1 MSLVISLAPVAV
13 ALGTLGI
20 LSWNGRKAG
29 LATLAVALFLAVTYG
44 PLSQSWEDL
53 TLGLAQSTPTM
64 FMVLFVLFAG
74 LVLYHLQRQA
84 GGLEAIARGI
94 VRLNPRYESQVLI
107 LILGVAPAVESVS
120 GFGVGTVV
128 VIPVLIALGIAPL
141 QAAQLGLL
149 SQVAIPWGA
158 MAVGT
163 SYAAELT
170 GMNPGATGSRTALLT
185 LPLPLV
191 YALAALYI
199 SGGWLALRRAWP
211 TAVTSG
217 ICLSLGLWCFTLI
230 VGLELA
236 GFLASMCV
244 VLLLAA
250 PGLLTRKSTEPMSP
264 GLTRAVLPYFVLV
277 GLLVITRLI
286 PAVQD
291 RLQTLGTLDIQ
302 ALGLRYTILASPGF
316 CVLVSA
322 IAAVPVLR
330 LGFRNLF
337 QALSQAWRQFVPGA
351 VAIICFL
358 ATAQVM
364 RLSGMT
370 SELGTALATLGS
382 GYCFASPWLGA
393 LGGWLT
399 GSNTGSNALF
409 ARLQFEAATQTGL
422 SPEWLVAG
430 QNAAGSHAAMVS
442 PARTVLASTGA
453 GLDQGESALLR
464 TVGPVILV
472 AEMLLMLILVGVLLW
487 S

>member
-1 MSLVISLAPVAV
+1 MAPVAV

-20 LSWNGRKAG
+20 LSWNGRRAG
-29 LATLAVALFLAVTYG
+29 LATLAVAVTLAVTYG
-44 PLSQSWEDL
+44 PQSQSWEQFA
-53 TLGLAQSTPTM
+53 LGLAQSTPTM

-94 VRLNPRYESQVLI
+94 VRLNPQHESQVLI
-107 LILGVAPAVESVS
+107 LVLGVAPAVESVS

-128 VIPVLIALGIAPL
+128 VIPVLAALGIAPL
-141 QAAQLGLL
+141 RSAQLGIL

-163 SYAAELT
+163 TYAAELT
-170 GMNPGATGSRTALLT
+170 GMDPAATGSRTALLT
-185 LPLPLV
+185 LPLPIL
-191 YALAALYI
+191 YALAALYL
-199 SGGWLALRRAWP
+199 SGGWPALRRAWLAAMAAG
-211 TAVTSG
+211 T
-217 ICLSLGLWCFTLI
+217 CLGLGLWCFTLT
-230 VGLELA
+230 VGVELA
-236 GFLASMCV
+236 GFLASLSV
-244 VLLLAA
+244 VVMLAA
-250 PGLLTRKSTEPMSP
+250 QGLLVRRAAEPLPPGLV
-264 GLTRAVLPYFVLV
+264 RAVLPYFVLV
-277 GLLVITRLI
+277 GLLAVTRLI

-291 RLQTLGTLDIQ
+291 RLQSVGTLDIQ
-302 ALGLRYTILASPGF
+302 ALGLRYTILATPGF
-316 CVLVSA
+316 WVLVSA
-322 IAAVPVLR
+322 FTAVPVLR
-330 LGFRNLF
+330 LSIRNLF
-337 QALSQAWRQFVPGA
+337 QALQAAWRQFVPGA

-364 RLSGMT
+364 RHSGMT

-382 GYCFASPWLGA
+382 GYGFAAPWLGA

-422 SPEWLVAG
+422 SPEWMVAG

-442 PARTVLASTGA
+442 PARTVLAATGA
-453 GLDQGESALLR
+453 GLAHGESVLLRSVGPLVFVAEILIMMILCGALL
-464 TVGPVILV
+464 
-472 AEMLLMLILVGVLLW
+472 A